1 MNMHKEK
8 NNLISKYHQGEAS
21 EEEIKTIFDW
31 VDSAAENR
39 KEFIAYKKVRVLL
52 AVSTGK
58 NNTDFKE
65 VQLKIRE
72 IKNKKWR
79 LKAFKYAAVLVF
91 GLFIATV
98 FVNQFSSEQGTEII
112 LEMSN
117 GTKKIIAL
125 DVNQSIINGE
135 GVLLGIQREGKISYN
150 DNTINGSEELVYNT
164 LYVPYAKRFHLVFSD
179 GSSVHLNAGT
189 TIRFPV
195 KFLKGQP
202 REVFLDGEAFFD
214 IIKDEKQAF
223 IVQANRLRTKV
234 YGTKFNVNS
243 YRNNDLDQIVL
254 QEGSVGV
261 KSNGEQTK
269 TSAEILLKPN
279 EIAILDKT
287 NLLYKQKVDIK
298 SHIAWVKG
306 VFMFKNERFED
317 IFKKLERHYDVS
329 IQINQPA
336 LNDSR
341 YTGTFDIETIAEVL
355 KTFSQLKGFSYEI
368 DNKKITINP

>member
-1 MNMHKEK
+1 MHKEK

-31 VDSAAENR
+31 VDSAVENR

-261 KSNGEQTK
+261 KSNGQQIK
-269 TSAEILLKPN
+269 TNTEILLKPN
-279 EIAILDKT
+279 EIAISYKT
-287 NLLYKQKVDIK
+287 DLLYKQKVDIK

>member
-8 NNLISKYHQGEAS
+8 NNLISKYLQGEAT
-21 EEEIKTIFDW
+21 EEEVEILFDW
-31 VDSAAENR
+31 ADSATKNR
-39 KEFIAYKKVRVLL
+39 EELIASKKIWALS
-52 AVSTGK
+52 AIS
-58 NNTDFKE
+58 NTTNTVNLKK
-65 VQLKIRE
+65 VQLKIKAA
-72 IKNKKWR
+72 KNKKLR
-79 LKAFKYAAVLVF
+79 SISYRYAAILVF
-91 GLFIATV
+91 GLFIASV
-98 FVNQFSSEQGTEII
+98 FVYQFSLKENSEI
-112 LEMSN
+112 LLELSN
-117 GTKKIIAL
+117 GSKKIISL
-125 DVNQSIINGE
+125 DENQDIVNREGE
-135 GVLLGIQREGKISYN
+135 LLGIQREGTISYE
-150 DNTINGSEELVYNT
+150 DIADNGSAELVFNT
-164 LYVPYAKRFHLVFSD
+164 LSVPYAKRLHLVFSD
-179 GSSVHLNAGT
+179 GSSVFLNAGT
-189 TIRFPV
+189 TIKFPI

-202 REVFLDGEAFFD
+202 RKVFLDGEAFFD
-214 IIKDEKQAF
+214 IVKDEKHAF

-269 TSAEILLKPN
+269 TSVEILLKPN

-287 NLLYKQKVDIK
+287 DLLYKQKVDIK

-329 IQINQPA
+329 IQINQFT

-341 YTGTFDIETIAEVL
+341 YTGTFDKETIAEVL

-368 DNKKITINP
+368 DNKEITINP

>member
-1 MNMHKEK
+1 MHKEE
-8 NNLISKYHQGEAS
+8 NNLISRYLQGEAT
-21 EEEIKTIFDW
+21 EEEIKTLFDW
-31 VDSAAENR
+31 VDSAAKNR
-39 KEFIAYKKVRVLL
+39 EEFITYKKVWALS
-52 AVSTGK
+52 AVSK
-58 NNTDFKE
+58 DENSNDFKKL
-65 VQLKIRE
+65 QFKIKA
-72 IKNKKWR
+72 IQNKKLR
-79 LKAFKYAAVLVF
+79 SISYRYAAILVF
-91 GLFIATV
+91 GLFIASV
-98 FVNQFSSEQGTEII
+98 FVYQFSLKENSEI
-112 LEMSN
+112 LLELSN
-117 GTKKIIAL
+117 GSKKIISL
-125 DVNQSIINGE
+125 DENQDIVNREGE
-135 GVLLGIQREGKISYN
+135 LLGIQREGTISYE
-150 DNTINGSEELVYNT
+150 DIADNGSAELVFNT
-164 LYVPYAKRFHLVFSD
+164 LSVPYAKRLHLVFSD
-179 GSSVHLNAGT
+179 GSSVFLNAGT
-189 TIRFPV
+189 TIKFPI

-214 IIKDEKQAF
+214 IVKDEKHAF

-254 QEGSVGV
+254 QAGSVGV

-355 KTFSQLKGFSYEI
+355 KTFSKLKGFSYEI
-368 DNKKITINP
+368 DNKEITINP

>member
-1 MNMHKEK
+1 M
-8 NNLISKYHQGEAS
+8 
-21 EEEIKTIFDW
+21 
-31 VDSAAENR
+31 
-39 KEFIAYKKVRVLL
+39 
-52 AVSTGK
+52 
-58 NNTDFKE
+58 
-65 VQLKIRE
+65 
-72 IKNKKWR
+72 
-79 LKAFKYAAVLVF
+79 
-91 GLFIATV
+91 
-98 FVNQFSSEQGTEII
+98 
-112 LEMSN
+112 
-117 GTKKIIAL
+117 
-125 DVNQSIINGE
+125 
-135 GVLLGIQREGKISYN
+135 
-150 DNTINGSEELVYNT
+150 
-164 LYVPYAKRFHLVFSD
+164 VFSD

-261 KSNGEQTK
+261 KSNGQQIK
-269 TSAEILLKPN
+269 TNTEILLKPN
-279 EIAILDKT
+279 EIAISYKT
-287 NLLYKQKVDIK
+287 DLLYKQKVDIK

>member
-21 EEEIKTIFDW
+21 EEEIKTLFDW

-52 AVSTGK
+52 AVSTAK

-243 YRNNDLDQIVL
+243 YINNDLDQIVL

-261 KSNGEQTK
+261 KSNGQQIK
-269 TSAEILLKPN
+269 TNTEILLKPN
-279 EIAILDKT
+279 EIAISYKT
-287 NLLYKQKVDIK
+287 DLLYKQKVDIK

>member
-1 MNMHKEK
+1 MHKEE
-8 NNLISKYHQGEAS
+8 NNLILRYLQGEAT
-21 EEEIKTIFDW
+21 EEEIKTLFDW
-31 VDSAAENR
+31 VDSAAKNR
-39 KEFIAYKKVRVLL
+39 EEFITYKKVWALS
-52 AVSTGK
+52 AVSK
-58 NNTDFKE
+58 DENSNDFKKL
-65 VQLKIRE
+65 QFKIKA
-72 IKNKKWR
+72 IQNKKLR
-79 LKAFKYAAVLVF
+79 SISYRYAAILVF
-91 GLFIATV
+91 GLFIASV
-98 FVNQFSSEQGTEII
+98 FVYQFSLKENSEI
-112 LEMSN
+112 LLELSN
-117 GTKKIIAL
+117 GSKKIISL
-125 DVNQSIINGE
+125 DENQDIVNREGE
-135 GVLLGIQREGKISYN
+135 LLGIQREGTISYE
-150 DNTINGSEELVYNT
+150 DIADNGSAELVFNT
-164 LYVPYAKRFHLVFSD
+164 LSVPYAKRLHLVFSD
-179 GSSVHLNAGT
+179 GSSVFLNAGT
-189 TIRFPV
+189 TIKFPI
-195 KFLKGQP
+195 KFLKGQT

-214 IIKDEKQAF
+214 IVKDEKHAF

-287 NLLYKQKVDIK
+287 DLLYKQKVDIK

-368 DNKKITINP
+368 DNKEITINP

>member
-1 MNMHKEK
+1 MNIHKEK

-52 AVSTGK
+52 AVSTAK

-261 KSNGEQTK
+261 KSNGQQIK
-269 TSAEILLKPN
+269 TNTEILLKPN
-279 EIAILDKT
+279 EIAISYKT
-287 NLLYKQKVDIK
+287 DLLYKQKVDIK

>member
-39 KEFIAYKKVRVLL
+39 KKFIAYKKVRVLL
-52 AVSTGK
+52 AVSTAK

-261 KSNGEQTK
+261 KSNDQQIK
-269 TSAEILLKPN
+269 TNTEILLKPN
-279 EIAILDKT
+279 EIAISYKT
-287 NLLYKQKVDIK
+287 DLLYKQKVDIK

-368 DNKKITINP
+368 NNKEITINP

>member
-1 MNMHKEK
+1 MHKEK

-21 EEEIKTIFDW
+21 EEEIKTLFDW

-52 AVSTGK
+52 AVSTAK

-254 QEGSVGV
+254 QAGSVGV

-287 NLLYKQKVDIK
+287 DLLYKQKVDIK

>member
-8 NNLISKYHQGEAS
+8 NNLISKYLQGEAT
-21 EEEIKTIFDW
+21 EEEVEILFDW
-31 VDSAAENR
+31 ADSATKNR
-39 KEFIAYKKVRVLL
+39 EELIASKKIWALS
-52 AVSTGK
+52 AIS
-58 NNTDFKE
+58 NTTNTVNLKK
-65 VQLKIRE
+65 VQLKIKAA
-72 IKNKKWR
+72 KNKKLR
-79 LKAFKYAAVLVF
+79 SISYRYAAILVF
-91 GLFIATV
+91 GLFIASV
-98 FVNQFSSEQGTEII
+98 FVYQFSLKENSEI
-112 LEMSN
+112 LLELSN
-117 GTKKIIAL
+117 GSKKIISL
-125 DVNQSIINGE
+125 DENQDIVNREGE
-135 GVLLGIQREGKISYN
+135 LLGIQREGTISYE
-150 DNTINGSEELVYNT
+150 DIADNGSAELVFNT
-164 LYVPYAKRFHLVFSD
+164 LSVPYAKRLHLVFSD
-179 GSSVHLNAGT
+179 GSSVFLNAGT
-189 TIRFPV
+189 TIKFPI
-195 KFLKGQP
+195 KFLKGQT

-214 IIKDEKQAF
+214 IVKDEKHAF

-287 NLLYKQKVDIK
+287 DLLYKQKVDIK

-368 DNKKITINP
+368 DNKEITINP

>member
-1 MNMHKEK
+1 MHKEE
-8 NNLISKYHQGEAS
+8 NNLISRYLQGEAT
-21 EEEIKTIFDW
+21 EEEIKTLFDW
-31 VDSAAENR
+31 VDSAAKNR
-39 KEFIAYKKVRVLL
+39 EEFITYKKVWALS
-52 AVSTGK
+52 AVSK
-58 NNTDFKE
+58 DENSNDFKKL
-65 VQLKIRE
+65 QFKIKA
-72 IKNKKWR
+72 IQNKKLR
-79 LKAFKYAAVLVF
+79 SIPYRYAAILVF
-91 GLFIATV
+91 GLFIASV
-98 FVNQFSSEQGTEII
+98 FVYQFSLKENSEI
-112 LEMSN
+112 LLELSN
-117 GTKKIIAL
+117 GSKKIISL
-125 DVNQSIINGE
+125 DENQDIVNREGE
-135 GVLLGIQREGKISYN
+135 LLGIQREGTISYE
-150 DNTINGSEELVYNT
+150 DIADNGSAELVFNT
-164 LYVPYAKRFHLVFSD
+164 LSVPYAKRLHLIFSD
-179 GSSVHLNAGT
+179 GSSVFLNAGT
-189 TIRFPV
+189 TIKFPI

-214 IIKDEKQAF
+214 IVKDEKHAF

-254 QEGSVGV
+254 QAGSVGV

-368 DNKKITINP
+368 DNKEITINP

>member
-1 MNMHKEK
+1 MHKEE
-8 NNLISKYHQGEAS
+8 NNLISRYLQGEAT
-21 EEEIKTIFDW
+21 EEEIKTLFDW
-31 VDSAAENR
+31 VDSAAKNR
-39 KEFIAYKKVRVLL
+39 EEFITYKKVWALS
-52 AVSTGK
+52 AVSK
-58 NNTDFKE
+58 DENSNDFKKL
-65 VQLKIRE
+65 QFKIKA
-72 IKNKKWR
+72 IQNKKLR
-79 LKAFKYAAVLVF
+79 SISYRYAAILVF
-91 GLFIATV
+91 GLFIASV
-98 FVNQFSSEQGTEII
+98 FVYQFSLKENSEI
-112 LEMSN
+112 LLELSN
-117 GTKKIIAL
+117 GSKKIISL
-125 DVNQSIINGE
+125 DENQDIVNREGE
-135 GVLLGIQREGKISYN
+135 LLGIQREGTISYE
-150 DNTINGSEELVYNT
+150 DIADNGSAELVFNT
-164 LYVPYAKRFHLVFSD
+164 LSVPYAKRLHLIFSD
-179 GSSVHLNAGT
+179 GSSVFLNAGT
-189 TIRFPV
+189 TIKFPI

-214 IIKDEKQAF
+214 IVKDEKHAF

-254 QEGSVGV
+254 QAGSVGV

-355 KTFSQLKGFSYEI
+355 KTFSKLKGFSYEI
-368 DNKKITINP
+368 DNKEITINP

>member
-1 MNMHKEK
+1 MHKEK

-52 AVSTGK
+52 AVSTAK

-254 QEGSVGV
+254 QAGSVGV

-355 KTFSQLKGFSYEI
+355 KTFSKLKGFSYEI
-368 DNKKITINP
+368 DNKEITINP

>member
-1 MNMHKEK
+1 MHKEE
-8 NNLISKYHQGEAS
+8 NNLISRYLQGEAT
-21 EEEIKTIFDW
+21 EEEIKTLFDW
-31 VDSAAENR
+31 VDSAAKNR
-39 KEFIAYKKVRVLL
+39 EEFITYKKVWALS
-52 AVSTGK
+52 AVSK
-58 NNTDFKE
+58 DENSNDFKKL
-65 VQLKIRE
+65 QFKIKA
-72 IKNKKWR
+72 IQNKKLR
-79 LKAFKYAAVLVF
+79 SISYRYAAILVF
-91 GLFIATV
+91 GLFIASV
-98 FVNQFSSEQGTEII
+98 FVYQFSLKENSEI
-112 LEMSN
+112 LLELSN
-117 GTKKIIAL
+117 GSKKIISL
-125 DVNQSIINGE
+125 DENQDIVNREGE
-135 GVLLGIQREGKISYN
+135 LLGIQREGTISYE
-150 DNTINGSEELVYNT
+150 DIADNGSAELVFNT
-164 LYVPYAKRFHLVFSD
+164 LSVPYAKRLHLIFSD
-179 GSSVHLNAGT
+179 GSSVFLNAGT
-189 TIRFPV
+189 TIKFPI

-214 IIKDEKQAF
+214 IVKDEKHAF

-368 DNKKITINP
+368 DNKEITINP